1 MPVTAPRTTK
11 PATSPARRSTRA
23 SSAAAATRR
32 TTVPP
37 PTIVKGPPGPAIKL
51 GNAAAAKDPRFNRVI
66 EKLEKSSAK
75 VKEHVPPARKAAEAQ
90 AAAQPPANEKLAGAK
105 ANQVDTMKGAE
116 TKKPDPDSFLTLL
129 RAEIEKIMP
138 KTLGDTENFM
148 EGDQKGQLKGAMTG
162 NINQQKEEASGDI
175 KAASSQEPD
184 PSTVEGKE
192 VTPLPADEATSAPP
206 AIGAAEAV
214 PTAKPENEVSLQK
227 SKQDA
232 DQQLKDAEVTPGQLQ
247 EANDPRFSAVLT
259 AKSAVGKQADSAPQ
273 QYRSSEQ
280 KTLTQEAAKA
290 VGDEKQGIIAFQH
303 EKGKSGVAVKLK
315 QLSAK
320 QKDEARRKEVT
331 DTIEKIYNETKQT
344 VETKLASL
352 ETDVSSLFDAGI
364 EAAMTKMKNSID
376 KRMDAYK
383 DERYDVIGGSLL
395 WAHDKLF
402 GMPDEVNV
410 FYEDG
415 RKLFMKELDTLV
427 VNIAKVVETRLK
439 EAKDEIAK
447 GQKRINDYVQSLPK
461 DLQAVG
467 KAAEKD
473 VAYRFEDLSRSID
486 DKKNALAQKLAQRY
500 KEATN
505 KANEQLKEMQEEN
518 KGLVTKFIE
527 KLGEIIK
534 ILREFK
540 ERISAMLKKGWE
552 TIKLIVAHPIRF
564 LGNLITAIKMGV
576 QQFSTNIL
584 KHLEE
589 GLMNWLFGSL
599 AEAGIEIPPDLS
611 LGSILKLVL
620 QVLGL
625 TYDRIRAKAVKLIGA
640 GNVMLLEKAWQF
652 ISTLIKGGP
661 AALWEQ
667 IKEFL
672 GNLKEMITKAIQDWI
687 VEGVIR
693 AAIKK
698 LVLMFNPV
706 GAIIGAI
713 MAIYDTVMFFIERIN
728 QILAFVEAII
738 NSVYKIATGDVSTAA
753 KWIENA
759 LAKAIPIII
768 SFFARFLGL
777 TGIAEKIK
785 ETIKKIQDT
794 VDKALDKLIEKAV
807 AGVGKLFGKGKAEKP
822 DERTPE
828 QKQKDL
834 DQAMAEGEKVLEDEN
849 KSPQQVKKELVP
861 IKAKYRVATLE
872 VITDST
878 SESEETDH
886 IHGENS
892 PGKDGRKVTKKK
904 GKHYSVSVSVYED
917 PNIKPKDADPKESGA
932 SHHVPVKVLAIWVGK
947 LYQMAGRAKALDNK
961 ELREKGKELAE
972 NTEGTGLSAIW
983 LSKTDH
989 KEAAHAPG
997 TEEELDELK
1006 AKEREIEVYTKGD
1019 ESVPSVKPFQTT
1031 ITRAV
1036 HEHEV
1041 GDEST
1046 TEDPEKQMK
1055 EIVKKIITIDKL
1067 QSLVKKVYYHL
1078 LAAGIVWVQRVFE
1091 DKKQKEEVD
1100 TELRKKAK
1108 DTWKDVHDLKL

>member
-23 SSAAAATRR
+23 SSA
-32 TTVPP
+32 
-37 PTIVKGPPGPAIKL
+37 
-51 GNAAAAKDPRFNRVI
+51 AAAAKDPRFNRVI

-162 NINQQKEEASGDI
+162 NVNQQKEEASGDI

-259 AKSAVGKQADSAPQ
+259 AKSALGKQADSAPQ

-505 KANEQLKEMQEEN
+505 KANEQLKKMQEEN

-584 KHLEE
+584 KQLEE

-753 KWIENA
+753 KWIEDA

-807 AGVGKLFGKGKAEKP
+807 AGVGKLVGKGKDSKP
-822 DERTPE
+822 DERTPQ
-828 QKQKDL
+828 QKEADL
-834 DQAMAEGEKVLEDEN
+834 DAAIKEVQQLINHPGLPTKTIVKALPKIQSKYRLESLKLTDDGSGKYHVVGSINPTRGTSQQRLLTDEETAGLEEVAKKFAVQIKQRGLVADFKKDPVAVVSGLTSGEIVEKV
-849 KSPQQVKKELVP
+849 
-861 IKAKYRVATLE
+861 
-872 VITDST
+872 
-878 SESEETDH
+878 
-886 IHGENS
+886 
-892 PGKDGRKVTKKK
+892 GRPTVER
-904 GKHYSVSVSVYED
+904 Y
-917 PNIKPKDADPKESGA
+917 A
-932 SHHVPVKVLAIWVGK
+932 
-947 LYQMAGRAKALDNK
+947 
-961 ELREKGKELAE
+961 REKGYTIWYNVTLELYDKKGAKLGGQQAE
-972 NTEGTGLSAIW
+972 LDGLLISGGGVMEILSAKLDYGAIKKEGK
-983 LSKTDH
+983 SKV
-989 KEAAHAPG
+989 G
-997 TEEELDELK
+997 
-1006 AKEREIEVYTKGD
+1006 
-1019 ESVPSVKPFQTT
+1019 PSITLYYQHNLRT
-1031 ITRAV
+1031 ITPQKARAFGTMDYGAV
-1036 HEHEV
+1036 RGIRVAIGHGGPKTIELSDFQDRYPLSPTWSVV
-1041 GDEST
+1041 GLTPVPDSGPAEPGRLT
-1046 TEDPEKQMK
+1046 IGLLKGLTKQ
-1055 EIVKKIITIDKL
+1055 ELLQITADTI
-1067 QSLVKKVYYHL
+1067 
-1078 LAAGIVWVQRVFE
+1078 
-1091 DKKQKEEVD
+1091 KQY
-1100 TELRKKAK
+1100 L
-1108 DTWKDVHDLKL
+1108 